1 MTTPHPRAFVV
12 GHPIGHSRSP
22 LIHGHW
28 LAEHGLPGAYER
40 VDVHPDAFPD
50 FVRSLQAEGWVGGN
64 VTIPHKEAAFR
75 LAQVLTP
82 RAGRIGAVNT
92 LWFEDGR
99 LHGDNTDAPGF
110 LAHLDA
116 SLGVGWPEAT
126 GASNGRS
133 ALVLGAGGAARAI
146 LVGLLERG
154 LDRLVVAN
162 RSAERAEGLTALDST
177 RITAIAWDAVPMH
190 LRETGLLINTT
201 ALGMAGQDPLALD
214 LAPLP
219 EAAAVADIVYVPLE
233 TPLLAAAR
241 ARGLPAVDGLGMLL
255 HQAVPGFARWFGRRP
270 DVSPALRARIVAD
283 LESHR

>member
-28 LAEHGLPGAYER
+28 LAEHGLPGTYER

-50 FVRSLQAEGWVGGN
+50 FVRSLRAEGWVGGN

-75 LAQVLTP
+75 LSQVLTP
-82 RAGRIGAVNT
+82 RAERIGAVNT

-116 SLGVGWPEAT
+116 SLGAGWPGAT
-126 GASNGRS
+126 GVASGR
-133 ALVLGAGGAARAI
+133 ATLVLGAGGAARAI

-154 LDRLVVAN
+154 LSRLIVAN
-162 RSAERAEGLTALDST
+162 RSAERAESLTALDPA
-177 RITAIAWDAVPMH
+177 RITALPWDAVPDH
-190 LRETGLLINTT
+190 LPATGLLVNTT
-201 ALGMAGQDPLALD
+201 ALGMAGQDPLTLD

-219 EAAAVADIVYVPLE
+219 AEAAVADIVYVPLE

-241 ARGLPAVDGLGMLL
+241 ARGLAGVDGLGMLL
-255 HQAVPGFARWFGRRP
+255 HQAVPGFARWFGLTP
-270 DVSPALRARIVAD
+270 TVTPALRARIVAD
-283 LESHR
+283 LGSHR